1 MRLACL
7 IALSIA
13 AAGLASADVLFS
25 NLGPGDSYN
34 VGSGPVINE
43 DQWIAA
49 DFVAS
54 ASGSLT
60 SIRIP
65 LSSVSPVDA
74 INLVI
79 QLRGPGP
86 DPNGTLL
93 ESWELPPTE
102 ITPFPGSSLETLIST
117 LNPTLVGGTSYWLRA
132 QVTPLGENYL
142 WNLNVIGD
150 LFSGAVST
158 NQGATWVVISTGE
171 TAAPAFE
178 VNANVNQAAVPEP
191 SSAALLGMAA
201 AGVLFTIRRR
211 LKQRI

>member
-13 AAGLASADVLFS
+13 AAGLASADVLFT

-49 DFVAS
+49 KFVAS

-65 LSSVSPVDA
+65 LSNVTAVDA
-74 INLVI
+74 NLVI

-93 ESWELPPTE
+93 ESWELPPSE

-142 WNLNVIGD
+142 WNLNVTGD

-158 NQGATWVVISTGE
+158 NQGATWVVISPGV

-178 VNANVNQAAVPEP
+178 VNANVNPAAVPEP
-191 SSAALLGMAA
+191 SSAVLFGTAV
-201 AGVLFTIRRR
+201 AGVVFTIRRR